1 MKEEH
6 VQDLEHEK
14 QKYLQ
19 IADIQT
25 ENLNSNVEVIL
36 EMRTDIEPN
45 LPSIVKDIQ

>member
-1 MKEEH
+1 MTTEYYDEVIKILTEMKEEH

-25 ENLNSNVEVIL
+25 
-36 EMRTDIEPN
+36 
-45 LPSIVKDIQ
+45 